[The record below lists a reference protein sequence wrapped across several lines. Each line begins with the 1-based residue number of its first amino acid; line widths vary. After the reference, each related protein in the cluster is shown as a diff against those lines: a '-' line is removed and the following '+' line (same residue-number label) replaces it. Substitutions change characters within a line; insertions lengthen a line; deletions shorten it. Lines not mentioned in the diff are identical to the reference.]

1 MTACRI
7 GSGHSLM
14 AVIMPKTMGNDHLY
28 CYGWR
33 NAGKIEMLRFD
44 GHLIVAGELS
54 RGEYYL
60 PRIHVSIS
68 EESEI

>member
-44 GHLIVAGELS
+44 GHLIVLS
-54 RGEYYL
+54 DEF
-60 PRIHVSIS
+60 
-68 EESEI
+68 

>member
-1 MTACRI
+1 
-7 GSGHSLM
+7 
-14 AVIMPKTMGNDHLY
+14 MGNNHPY

-33 NAGKIEMLRFD
+33 NAGKIEMLRLD

-60 PRIHVSIS
+60 PRIHVS